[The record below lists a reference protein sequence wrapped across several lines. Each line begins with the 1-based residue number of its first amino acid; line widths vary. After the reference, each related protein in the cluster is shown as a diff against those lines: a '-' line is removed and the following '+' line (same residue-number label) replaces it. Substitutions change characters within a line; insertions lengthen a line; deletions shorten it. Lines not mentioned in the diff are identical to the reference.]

1 MNNDIQNQIQKPSPF
16 GKRSLDVAAVTISI
30 AVGLAFALL
39 VIKDFIGINLFL
51 FSAIAIAGVGYML
64 QKDDNLDIKNFMFF
78 GGIFLV
84 YASVFFRLEQEIYTF
99 FTFPTLIFMLVITT
113 IYSSKAGAKKGVITF
128 LYRMFGPVARVDK
141 IFVGLSSFNKSGKK
155 QKSKY
160 TQVLFGV
167 LISLGLLVIVIPL
180 MMSAEAAFSQF
191 VENIVDKIQIDFE
204 FEKFIWKSIAGA
216 VIAILF
222 CGFLYTFTKDKI
234 IGTKE
239 KEKASDGKDNHALL
253 ITVLSIMGFVFLV
266 FAIVQFNSL
275 FISKEAIVENTT
287 FAETARNGY
296 FQLVVL
302 SIINF
307 LMVLMCT
314 KMQKGHN
321 KVSKNII
328 KVLTTYF
335 TLLNVYLLVSSAYKM
350 TLYYD
355 AYGLS
360 VDRLLVYILLTF
372 EFIALIMLLVKIYR
386 NDMKFIK
393 VMIYYSVAFWAVVSL
408 VNIEGFVVKVNVE
421 KYENTGDIDME
432 YISWMSGDAS
442 TQISKFYFDNYDK
455 LSDDIKAEIDDY
467 YFNKYIGRRLY
478 YDVSDKDI
486 YTLEGYKKILKPDS
500 WLEFNVSKI
509 NKYNNGLEVLQHY
522 YDTGYIDEIEKNN
535 R

>member
-1 MNNDIQNQIQKPSPF
+1 
-16 GKRSLDVAAVTISI
+16 
-30 AVGLAFALL
+30 
-39 VIKDFIGINLFL
+39 
-51 FSAIAIAGVGYML
+51 
-64 QKDDNLDIKNFMFF
+64 
-78 GGIFLV
+78 
-84 YASVFFRLEQEIYTF
+84 
-99 FTFPTLIFMLVITT
+99 
-113 IYSSKAGAKKGVITF
+113 
-128 LYRMFGPVARVDK
+128 
-141 IFVGLSSFNKSGKK
+141 
-155 QKSKY
+155 
-160 TQVLFGV
+160 
-167 LISLGLLVIVIPL
+167 
-180 MMSAEAAFSQF
+180 
-191 VENIVDKIQIDFE
+191 
-204 FEKFIWKSIAGA
+204 
-216 VIAILF
+216 
-222 CGFLYTFTKDKI
+222 
-234 IGTKE
+234 
-239 KEKASDGKDNHALL
+239 
-253 ITVLSIMGFVFLV
+253 
-266 FAIVQFNSL
+266 
-275 FISKEAIVENTT
+275 
-287 FAETARNGY
+287 
-296 FQLVVL
+296 
-302 SIINF
+302 
-307 LMVLMCT
+307 
-314 KMQKGHN
+314 MQKGHN